1 MNVLRIVSKTKE
13 KDLLSDMHTG
23 VFITMHQNVDAVVC
37 DACRSSFSACSCF
50 FHVKHI
56 SLPFCSLYL
65 HNNGNWYI
73 SVVAVR
79 VRCMCALCKPVHR
92 LWFSTH
98 MLRTGLSGEILWITT
113 RRTVNFISLLFF
125 ASNYLRSIETLS
137 NYLLW
142 NCIFLLNH
150 LINLK
155 FLNMKS
161 KLYPFFSRW

>member
-113 RRTVNFISLLFF
+113 RRTVNFISLLFLLLITCAQLKRF
-125 ASNYLRSIETLS
+125 RIICCEIEYSYWT
-137 NYLLW
+137 
-142 NCIFLLNH
+142 I
-150 LINLK
+150 
-155 FLNMKS
+155 
-161 KLYPFFSRW
+161 